1 MKFAYL
7 IIAHTRFDQEA
18 KLLEL
23 LDDERNDL
31 YIHID
36 QKVSDAVDIFQKTLK
51 PAVQKS
57 KLYFV
62 KQHNVMWGGRAK
74 SKLSWNF

>member
-7 IIAHTRFDQEA
+7 IIAHTRFDQVE
-18 KLLEL
+18 KLLKL

-36 QKVSDAVDIFQKTLK
+36 QKVSDAVDIFQKNAETCCAKIKTL
-51 PAVQKS
+51 
-57 KLYFV
+57 FC
-62 KQHNVMWGGRAK
+62 
-74 SKLSWNF
+74 

>member
-7 IIAHTRFDQEA
+7 IIVHTRFDQVA
-18 KLLEL
+18 KLLDL

-51 PAVQKS
+51 PAVRKS

-62 KQHNVMWGGRAK
+62 KQHNVMCGGRAK
-74 SKLSWNF
+74 LKLSWNF